1 MGNGQKLISEKKP
14 TPELCYAF
22 TENGV
27 ELPVLDITNPL
38 FISSIDETA
47 LDALGKESMKQAKS
61 LAENPLLRFFAKRSL
76 TLGKF
81 LPKEN
86 NATYVSGMSTL
97 MMKLGPGL
105 VGGGVKRFMDRKV
118 AEGFVAM
125 TVRMRLRDICRIQ
138 AEALIPKLRN
148 SQGKNLCFINI
159 GGGSASDSIN
169 SLILLQEKEPAL
181 LKERKIEINVLDLDT
196 FGPSFAGRS
205 IESLRE
211 LGGRFHGL
219 DVSFRFIQY
228 DWKDTAKLAD
238 LLSERKDWIQVCES
252 EGGLFEY
259 GTDEEITLNLKSL
272 FNNTSDDAIIAGDV
286 VLDMEKVNPAFPAM
300 LKGSSNMIR
309 FIGIEGL
316 KKILERTSWKIDGI
330 VEKNPT
336 YIVFTLKKIKTMEF
350 ASY

>member
-1 MGNGQKLISEKKP
+1 
-14 TPELCYAF
+14 
-22 TENGV
+22 
-27 ELPVLDITNPL
+27 
-38 FISSIDETA
+38 
-47 LDALGKESMKQAKS
+47 
-61 LAENPLLRFFAKRSL
+61 
-76 TLGKF
+76 
-81 LPKEN
+81 
-86 NATYVSGMSTL
+86 
-97 MMKLGPGL
+97 MMKLGPEL

-148 SQGKNLCFINI
+148 STGKNLCFINI
-159 GGGSASDSIN
+159 AGGSASDSIN
-169 SLILLQEKEPAL
+169 TLLLVQEKEPAL
-181 LKERKIEINVLDLDT
+181 LKERKIEIDVLDLDT

-211 LGGRFHGL
+211 PGGRFHGL

-228 DWKDTAKLAD
+228 DWKDASKLVD
-238 LLSERKDWIQVCES
+238 LLLERKDWIQVCES

-259 GTDEEITLNLKSL
+259 GTDEEIIYNLKAMS
-272 FNNTSDDAIIAGDV
+272 NEASDEVIIAGDV

-309 FIGIEGL
+309 FIGIDGL

-330 VEKNPT
+330 VEENPT
-336 YIVFTLKKIKTMEF
+336 YVVFTL
-350 ASY
+350 